1 MQIENLI
8 YNMHDFIQ
16 RKIEDTIHRYL
27 KIFPVVAVLGP
38 RQCGKSTLVKRL
50 SQNWGDS
57 LFLDL
62 QYDMDLGKL
71 DQPSFFFESNT
82 DKIICLD
89 EIQLAPQLFSVLRSV
104 VDKNRQNGKF
114 VLLGSASRDLIQQ
127 TSESLAGRIGMVYLS
142 PFTLNELDQLEGF
155 SLNAFWLRGGFP
167 DSYLAASDNFSA
179 IWRDNFIK
187 TFVERDI
194 PQLGFQIPALQLKRL
209 LVMCAH
215 NQGQLINY
223 SKLGESLGL
232 THPTIRRYMDLLEQT
247 FILRTVLPFE
257 ANVKKRLVKSP
268 KVFVRDSGLVHQLLA
283 IPDFNALLG
292 NPVFGSSWEGVVVEN
307 VIVNHPDWNYYFYRT
322 ATGDELDLILEKGNQ
337 RIAIECKA
345 STAPKLTKGFY
356 RALEVVQPQQTF
368 VIIPTQV
375 SYEIAPNITICGL
388 SEFLN
393 IKLE

>member
-1 MQIENLI
+1 
-8 YNMHDFIQ
+8 MHDFIQ
-16 RKIEDTIHRYL
+16 RTIEDTIKQYL

-50 SQNWGDS
+50 CQNWGDS

-62 QYDMDLGKL
+62 QYDIDLSKL
-71 DQPSFFFESNT
+71 DQPSFFFESNA

-89 EIQLAPQLFSVLRSV
+89 EIQLVPQLFSVLRSV
-104 VDKNRQNGKF
+104 VDRNRQNGKF
-114 VLLGSASRDLIQQ
+114 ILLGSASRDLIQQ
-127 TSESLAGRIGMVYLS
+127 TSESLAGRIGLVYLA
-142 PFTLNELDQLEGF
+142 PFTINELNQLEGF
-155 SLNAFWLRGGFP
+155 GLNTFWLRGGFP
-167 DSYLAASDNFSA
+167 DSYLSDNDGFSE
-179 IWRDNFIK
+179 IWRTNFIK
-187 TFVERDI
+187 TFIERDI

-232 THPTIRRYMDLLEQT
+232 THPTIRRYIDLLEQT
-247 FILRTVLPFE
+247 FILRTVLPYE
-257 ANVKKRLVKSP
+257 TNVKKRLVKSP
-268 KVFVRDSGLVHQLLA
+268 KVFVRDSGLLHQLLS
-283 IPDFNALLG
+283 IPDFNSLLG

-307 VIVNHPDWNYYFYRT
+307 IIVNKPDWNYYFYRT
-322 ATGDELDLILEKGNQ
+322 ATGDEMDLILEKGNQ

-356 RALEVVQPQQTF
+356 RALEVIKPQKTY
-368 VIIPTQV
+368 VIIPAPV
-375 SYEIAPNITICGL
+375 SYEIAPNVTVCGL

-393 IKLE
+393 LTF